1 MYAQVERGLYD
12 ANADRL
18 RSTVQAKWTRSTSAP
33 PGADR
38 LTVPSGITTAQMA
51 NLPRE
56 ITTEDVAVRLVS
68 SAGNV
73 IGATTGFPGQAT
85 IPNAQLILVSDARAR
100 SFEIRGRD
108 HWLVYEVPLYQGRDL
123 FGYLQGAMD
132 LSASDRLLADLRTAM
147 LIAYPAAVVASVVFT
162 ILVTTLL
169 ERPLRR
175 VAETARRVGQG
186 ELGARSGI
194 PPGRNE
200 AYLVASA
207 FDDMVGRLET
217 VLESQRRFLAD
228 ASHELKTPLAAVG
241 GMAELL
247 REGADEGRP
256 EQRRLAVMTIE
267 REVDRMGRLVSDL
280 LTLSRAEQRP
290 PLGRDGVDLGE
301 LARDAVR
308 EARELAPGRRID
320 ARTDGFVPVCGDRE
334 TLRRAVRNLVDNAV
348 RHTSEAGHI
357 EVAAR
362 ADPQTAVL
370 EVRDTGEG
378 IPPEDVPHVFER
390 FYRADPSRARTS
402 GGSGLGLAIV
412 RSVVEWHGGSVDLA
426 SEPGRGTTVTIRL
439 PIAAELLR
447 R

>member
-1 MYAQVERGLYD
+1 
-12 ANADRL
+12 
-18 RSTVQAKWTRSTSAP
+18 
-33 PGADR
+33 
-38 LTVPSGITTAQMA
+38 
-51 NLPRE
+51 
-56 ITTEDVAVRLVS
+56 
-68 SAGNV
+68 
-73 IGATTGFPGQAT
+73 
-85 IPNAQLILVSDARAR
+85 
-100 SFEIRGRD
+100 
-108 HWLVYEVPLYQGRDL
+108 VYEVPLYQGGAL
-123 FGYLQGAMD
+123 FGYLQGASD
-132 LSASDRLLADLRTAM
+132 QRASDELLADLRTAM
-147 LIAYPAAVVASVVFT
+147 LIAGPAAIVASVVFT
-162 ILVTTLL
+162 ILISSVL

-186 ELGARSGI
+186 ELAARSGV

-207 FDDMVGRLET
+207 FDDMVARLEA

-256 EQRRLAVMTIE
+256 EQRRLAVTTIE

-308 EARELAPGRRID
+308 EARELAPGRPIE
-320 ARTDGFVPVCGDRE
+320 ARTEGVITVCGDRE

-348 RHTSEAGHI
+348 QHTSDAGRI
-357 EVAAR
+357 DVTAR
-362 ADPQTAVL
+362 SDAQTAVL
-370 EVRDTGEG
+370 EVRDTGGG

-412 RSVVEWHGGSVDLA
+412 RSVVEWHGGSVELA
-426 SEPGRGTTVTIRL
+426 SEVGRGTTVTIRL
-439 PIAAELLR
+439 PIAPDVLQSTVTDRAR
-447 R
+447 